1 MNLTPYLKQI
11 ERFVTQNSPVILTTV
26 GVVGS
31 VATAYLAGRAS
42 FKASTMI
49 REEQERL
56 NIHDNGRLLTT
67 KDKVNLVWAQYV
79 PAVGLG
85 AVSVV
90 AIIGANR
97 IDTRRAAA
105 LAAAYSLSEKAFA
118 EYKEQIVAKAGPK
131 KEATVRDSMAQARVD
146 KNPPP
151 ASLIVGDGNVL
162 CQDSISGRYFESKLE
177 DIRRI
182 ENDLTREILDDGMV
196 SLSDVYGR
204 LGLETTAISDELGWN
219 SDHRLEIVFSTALTP
234 DGRPCAVMD
243 FEPLPRA
250 KFYRYGH

>member
-1 MNLTPYLKQI
+1 MNFTPYLKQI
-11 ERFVTQNSPVILTTV
+11 ESFVTRNSPVILTTV

-31 VATAYLAGRAS
+31 VATAYLAGKAS
-42 FKASTMI
+42 FRSSTMI

-67 KDKVNLVWAQYV
+67 KDKVNLVWTQYV

-85 AVSVV
+85 VVSVA

-105 LAAAYSLSEKAFA
+105 LAAAYSLSEKAFV
-118 EYKEQIVAKAGPK
+118 EYKDQVIDKVGPK
-131 KEATVRDSMAQARVD
+131 KEEAVRDAVAQASVD
-146 KNPPP
+146 KHPVPT
-151 ASLIVGDGNVL
+151 SLIVGDGNVL
-162 CQDSISGRYFESKLE
+162 CQDSVSGRYFEAKIE

-182 ENDLTREILDDGMV
+182 ENDLVREIIEDGNA

-204 LGLETTAISDELGWN
+204 LGLETTAISDEIGWN
-219 SDHRLEIVFSTALTP
+219 SDHMLGIHISTALAP
-234 DGRPCAVMD
+234 DGRPCAVMNFD
-243 FEPLPRA
+243 PLPKA
-250 KFYRYGH
+250 KFYRYGV